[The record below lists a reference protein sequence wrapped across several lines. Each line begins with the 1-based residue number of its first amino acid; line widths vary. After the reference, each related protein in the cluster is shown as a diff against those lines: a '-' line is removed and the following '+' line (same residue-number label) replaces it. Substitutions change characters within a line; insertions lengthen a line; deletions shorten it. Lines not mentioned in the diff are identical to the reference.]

1 MSCGSRPTSSKPNTT
16 VYTKNIVKE
25 KNIPLDKT
33 FVMLYVFALL
43 DDYDKSIDKG
53 DQPLVNIYKD
63 DILIKTENGK
73 YAIVPDEIKQYAITQ
88 WTNRKSSLNMSNDDY
103 DDYETDD
110 TLVDTLFQLIYYL
123 LIIFLVLYTLNLFK
137 KYICQY

>member
-53 DQPLVNIYKD
+53 DQPLVEIFKD

-103 DDYETDD
+103 DENETDD

-123 LIIFLVLYTLNLFK
+123 LIIFLVLYTLNIVK